1 VIEIWYLTG
10 CAFAAKRPA
19 LTDTAKFYLERA
31 KEMLTDIQKAL
42 KEEEQ
47 FIEDSER
54 PDLEEQLEM
63 NGTQMNDVQSK
74 LDELPDELED
84 DSSETMED

>member
-1 VIEIWYLTG
+1 
-10 CAFAAKRPA
+10 
-19 LTDTAKFYLERA
+19 
-31 KEMLTDIQKAL
+31 MLTDIQKAL